1 MKLLVQPGDG
11 VTPLTKAMS
20 QAKHSIEIVIF
31 RFDEREVERA
41 LASAVSRGLSV
52 HALIAHTN
60 RSGEENLRKL
70 EMRLLAAGV
79 TVART
84 ADDLVRYHSKL
95 ILIDRKELFVLAFNF
110 THQDIDRSR
119 SFALATTNRDLVR
132 EAGRLFDADVKRHP
146 YEACSD
152 DFIVSPVNA
161 RKKLSAFIKGA
172 LKELFI
178 YDPEVSDPAICD
190 LLDARAKA
198 GVDVRIIGKYNR
210 KNPQIPTRKLALR
223 LHTRGMIRDGKAGF
237 LGSQSLRELELDKR
251 REVGV
256 IFRDAKIVSRLREV
270 FLDDWEHTDAA
281 ARTSVDLPGAAKVAK
296 KVAKAVAG
304 ELPPVTPVV
313 DEVVR
318 QMTNGAVVEIDPAE
332 MESIV
337 KAAVKDAVREAV
349 EDAVGAAVE
358 PKPEG
363 GK

>member
-11 VTPLTKAMS
+11 VTPLTTAMS

-60 RSGEENLRKL
+60 RSGEANLRKL

-84 ADDLVRYHSKL
+84 ADDLVRYHSKM
-95 ILIDRKELFVLAFNF
+95 ILLDRKELFVLAFNF

-119 SFALATTNRDLVR
+119 SFALATKSRDLVR

-152 DFIVSPVNA
+152 DFVVSPVNA
-161 RKKLSAFIKGA
+161 RKTLSAFIKGA
-172 LKELFI
+172 KKELFI
-178 YDPEVSDPAICD
+178 YDPEVSDPAISD
-190 LLDARAKA
+190 LLEARAKA

-210 KNPQIPTRKLALR
+210 KNSQIPSRKLAIR
-223 LHTRGMIRDGKAGF
+223 LHTRGIIRDGKSGF

-251 REVGV
+251 REVGI
-256 IFRDAKIVSRLREV
+256 IFRDAKVVSRLREV
-270 FLDDWEHTDAA
+270 FVEDWEDMDAA
-281 ARTSVDLPGAAKVAK
+281 TRQPVDLPGAAKVAK
-296 KVAKAVAG
+296 RVAKAVAG

-318 QMTNGAVVEIDPAE
+318 QMTNGAVVEIDSAE
-332 MESIV
+332 VESIV

-349 EDAVGAAVE
+349 EDAVGAVIE
-358 PKPEG
+358 SKPEG